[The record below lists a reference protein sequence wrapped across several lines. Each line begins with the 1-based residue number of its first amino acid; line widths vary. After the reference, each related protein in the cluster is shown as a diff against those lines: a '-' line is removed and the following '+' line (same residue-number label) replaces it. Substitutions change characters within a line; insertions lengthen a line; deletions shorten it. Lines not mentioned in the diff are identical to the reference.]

1 VVRLADARIGFPV
14 DGEFRGARS
23 KTQTLVNRNPSADSR
38 LAVVALFAVTA
49 AWGASFVLMKP
60 AIERQPVP
68 DFLATRFVIATII
81 LIMIRPQVLRSIS
94 PRVWWTGGVAGVVLA
109 LGYVTQTI
117 GLHFATAAITGFLT
131 GLYVVL
137 TPILAWLMFRQRLNQ
152 KVLVAAVLGLTGLG
166 VISLTSFGIGIGE
179 VWIII
184 GALFFALHIVVL
196 GRWAPGADSWS
207 LTVVQLIVVSV
218 VTIVLTFADGDGYV
232 APPDTDVW
240 IAVLITA
247 VFATALA
254 FLLQTWAQTKLDS
267 SRTAIIL
274 TAEVPWAAGLS
285 VAVGQETLATRT
297 IIGGCIMIAAM
308 LIAEWPSRRK
318 PGKGEILPVHPLGHF
333 E

>member
-1 VVRLADARIGFPV
+1 M
-14 DGEFRGARS
+14 
-23 KTQTLVNRNPSADSR
+23 NRAPSSDSR
-38 LAVVALFAVTA
+38 LAVIALFAVTA

-60 AIERQPVP
+60 AIERQPVA

-81 LIMIRPQVLRSIS
+81 LILIRPQVLRSIS
-94 PRVWWTGGVAGVVLA
+94 PRVWWTGGIAGVVLA

-117 GLHFATAAITGFLT
+117 GLYFATAAVTGFLT

-137 TPILAWLMFRQRLNQ
+137 TPFLAWLMFRQRLNR

-179 VWIII
+179 VWIIT

-218 VTIVLTFADGDGYV
+218 VTIILTFADGDGYV

-240 IAVLITA
+240 IAVLVTA

-274 TAEVPWAAGLS
+274 TAEVPWAAGLA
-285 VAVGQETLATRT
+285 VAVGQETLAVRT
-297 IIGGCIMIAAM
+297 IIGGAIMILAM
-308 LIAEWPSRRK
+308 LIAEWPTRRK
-318 PGKGEILPVHPLGHF
+318 PREGEIVPIHPLGHF

>member
-1 VVRLADARIGFPV
+1 MSR
-14 DGEFRGARS
+14 
-23 KTQTLVNRNPSADSR
+23 TPSADSR
-38 LAVVALFAVTA
+38 LAVIALFAVTA

-60 AIERQPVP
+60 AIDRQPVP

-94 PRVWWTGGVAGVVLA
+94 PRVWWTGGIAGVVLA

-117 GLHFATAAITGFLT
+117 GLYFATAAITGFLT

-137 TPILAWLMFRQRLNQ
+137 TPLLAWLMFRQRLNR

-166 VISLTSFGIGIGE
+166 VISLTSLGIGIGE

-218 VTIVLTFADGDGYV
+218 VTIILTFADGDGYV

-274 TAEVPWAAGLS
+274 TAEVPWAAGLA
-285 VAVGQETLATRT
+285 VAVGQETLAVRT
-297 IIGGCIMIAAM
+297 IIGGAIMILAM
-308 LIAEWPSRRK
+308 LIAEWPTRRK
-318 PGKGEILPVHPLGHF
+318 PRTGEIVPIHPLGHF

>member
-1 VVRLADARIGFPV
+1 LADARIGFPV

-23 KTQTLVNRNPSADSR
+23 KNQTLVNRNPGADSR

-137 TPILAWLMFRQRLNQ
+137 TPILAWLMFRQRLNR

-218 VTIVLTFADGDGYV
+218 VTIILTFADGDGYV

-285 VAVGQETLATRT
+285 VAVGQEALATRT

>member
-1 VVRLADARIGFPV
+1 VADARIGVPV
-14 DGEFRGARS
+14 DGELRGAWT
-23 KTQTLVNRNPSADSR
+23 KKQTFVNRAPSADGR
-38 LAVVALFAVTA
+38 LAILALFAVTA

-68 DFLATRFVIATII
+68 DFLATRFLIATII
-81 LIMIRPQVLRSIS
+81 LILIRPRVLQSIS
-94 PRVWWTGGVAGVVLA
+94 PRVWWTGGIAGVVLA
-109 LGYVTQTI
+109 FGYVAQTI
-117 GLHFATAAITGFLT
+117 GLYFATAAITGFLT
-131 GLYVVL
+131 GLYVVA
-137 TPILAWLMFRQRLNQ
+137 TPLLAWLMFRQRLNG
-152 KVLVAAVLGLTGLG
+152 KVVIAAILGLTGLG
-166 VISLTSFGIGIGE
+166 VISLNSFGIGIGE

-196 GRWAPGADSWS
+196 GRWAPGADAYA
-207 LTVVQLIVVSV
+207 LTVVQLIF
-218 VTIVLTFADGDGYV
+218 VTIVTVILTFADGDGYV

-254 FLLQTWAQTKLDS
+254 FLLQTWAQSKLDS

-274 TAEVPWAAGLS
+274 TAEVPWAAGLA
-285 VAVGQETLATRT
+285 VAVGQETLAVRT
-297 IIGGCIMIAAM
+297 IIGGAIMILAM

-318 PGKGEILPVHPLGHF
+318 PAKGEIVPIHPLGHF

>member
-1 VVRLADARIGFPV
+1 M
-14 DGEFRGARS
+14 
-23 KTQTLVNRNPSADSR
+23 NRNPSADSR

-94 PRVWWTGGVAGVVLA
+94 PRVWWTGGIAGVVLA

-137 TPILAWLMFRQRLNQ
+137 TPILAWLMFRQRLNR

-218 VTIVLTFADGDGYV
+218 VTIILTFADGDGYV